1 MTNKT
6 FLYGTMASVAAAA
19 FAVSFSTESIAIDL
33 SHVKKA
39 ADKLVTTCGVANDKA
54 VRKETFAIFGKQ
66 AVALETLGLGN
77 TQADV
82 CGEIMKVANAVI
94 NPKVDGVEYGNTAY
108 NARAVVSAAVLYRTS
123 LLGAAL
129 DKATLK
135 IVGEAV
141 EVPGKIVDRWKAG
154 SAGQA
159 ALRKEA
165 KAFISNTLALAYK
178 SDIDAT
184 SLKDRSF
191 SSYVSDLNLSP

>member
-1 MTNKT
+1 
-6 FLYGTMASVAAAA
+6 MASVAAAA
-19 FAVSFSTESIAIDL
+19 FAVSFSTESIAVDL
-33 SHVKKA
+33 SRVKKA

-54 VRKETFAIFGKQ
+54 VRKELFAIFGKQ

-82 CGEIMKVANAVI
+82 CGEIMKVNNVLI
-94 NPKVDGVEYGNTAY
+94 NQKVDGVEYAFRLY
-108 NARAVVSAAVLYRTS
+108 YAQSVVSAAVLYRTS

-135 IVGEAV
+135 IVGEMV
-141 EVPGKIVDRWKAG
+141 EVPGKIVDRWKVG

-159 ALRKEA
+159 TLRKVGKE
-165 KAFISNTLALAYK
+165 FIRSTLADEGI
-178 SDIDAT
+178 SHIDVT

-191 SSYVSDLNLSP
+191 SSYVSDLNLRD

>member
-6 FLYGTMASVAAAA
+6 FLYGTIASVAAAA

-33 SHVKKA
+33 PRTKKA
-39 ADKLVTTCGVANDKA
+39 ADKLVTTCGVVNDKA

-82 CGEIMKVANAVI
+82 CGEIMKVANTKI
-94 NPKVDGVEYGNTAY
+94 NPKVDPLEYAKTAY
-108 NARAVVSAAVLYRTS
+108 SAQAVVSAAVLYRTS

-129 DKATLK
+129 DNATLK
-135 IVGEAV
+135 VVGEVV
-141 EVPGKIVDRWKAG
+141 EVPEKIVDRWKAG

-159 ALRKEA
+159 AFRKVA
-165 KAFISNTLALAYK
+165 KDFIWSTLAEAYK
-178 SDIDAT
+178 SDIDVT

>member
-6 FLYGTMASVAAAA
+6 FLHGTMTSVAAAA
-19 FAVSFSTESIAIDL
+19 FALNFSTEAIAIDL
-33 SHVKKA
+33 PRMKKA
-39 ADKLVTTCGVANDKA
+39 FDKLVTTCGVANDKA
-54 VRKETFAIFGKQ
+54 VRKELFAIFGKQ
-66 AVALETLGLGN
+66 AVALETLGMGN

-94 NPKVDGVEYGNTAY
+94 NPKVGGVEYSNTAY
-108 NARAVVSAAVLYRTS
+108 NAQAVVSAAVLYRTS

-129 DKATLK
+129 DKTTLK

-141 EVPGKIVDRWKAG
+141 EAPGKIVDRWKAG

-159 ALRKEA
+159 TLRKVT
-165 KAFISNTLALAYK
+165 KNFISSTLAYAYQ
-178 SDIDAT
+178 SDIDVT

-191 SSYVSDLNLSP
+191 SSYVGDLNLSD